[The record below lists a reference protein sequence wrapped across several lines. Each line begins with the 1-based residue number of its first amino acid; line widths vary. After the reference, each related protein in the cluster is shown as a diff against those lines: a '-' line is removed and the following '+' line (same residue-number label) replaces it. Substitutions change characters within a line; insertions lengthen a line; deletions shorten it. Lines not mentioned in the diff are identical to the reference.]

1 VGQKIKVAREAKD
14 LTQEELGKITGLAE
28 QHISVIERGIKTP
41 TLKTFVNIANALHIN
56 ADALLVDV
64 LDTSVEVESNWL
76 SQEIKELPVEEQKK
90 VLKVIH
96 VLTSGKMD
104 M

>member
-1 VGQKIKVAREAKD
+1 M
-14 LTQEELGKITGLAE
+14 GKITGLAE
-28 QHISVIERGIKTP
+28 QHISVLERGLKTP
-41 TLKTFVNIANALHIN
+41 PLKTFVNIANALHIN

>member
-1 VGQKIKVAREAKD
+1 M
-14 LTQEELGKITGLAE
+14 TQEELGKITGLAE
-28 QHISVIERGIKTP
+28 QHICVIERGIKTP